1 MTATRKMMGRVLVI
15 GLDGA
20 TFEVIEPLIHEG
32 KLPTI
37 GRLLREGTRAVLE
50 STPFPHS
57 APAWTSCMTGVNPG
71 KHGVF
76 GFGVRD
82 DQNNYRFQLPNS
94 TTVRAKTLPRLL
106 SEYGKVSV
114 LINEPISFPPYPI
127 NGTII
132 SGMLTPQGE
141 RFTFPP
147 EFQDEL
153 LKRVPNYVTEVSPFD
168 FDLETTTGKEAYA
181 EALFDTIRA
190 RTRATQLLME
200 RKAWDFFMVV
210 FTELDRMQHHFWAEM
225 DRSHLFHHQRDPSL
239 NRLIPKTYE
248 ALDEAVRIITEA
260 RPSDAQVFVVSD
272 HGAGPLEKVFYMN
285 KFLEERGF
293 LTLKIPVLSKKRNP
307 VKALMRK
314 IPGTEAV
321 YHHLVRLNR
330 KRKQQTLEASDP
342 RHYRQKIAQWVAEDM
357 VDWDHTQAFT
367 DHYGIRINQK
377 GREPKGIVSPGEE
390 TRKILSNLRE
400 QLLTLRFPHNGK
412 PVFTDLQEGTEV
424 YRGSFAH
431 RAPDLITFMDVGN
444 PHPAFSAREVF
455 RDSLVT
461 TGAHKRD
468 GIFIAWGPE
477 IRQNQSLG
485 RTHIVD
491 IAPTTSYSIGIPLTP
506 EMDGRVL
513 DIFEQGLDPLRMS
526 ERQGTSM
533 VSQERDMTY
542 TPEQESEIKDKLKS
556 LGYLD

>member
-1 MTATRKMMGRVLVI
+1 MGRILVI

-20 TFEVIEPLIHEG
+20 TFEVIEPLISEG

-37 GRLLREGTRAVLE
+37 GRLLREGTRAILE
-50 STPFPHS
+50 STAFPHS

-94 TTVRAKTLPRLL
+94 TTVKAKTLPRLL

-114 LINEPISFPPYPI
+114 LINEPISYPPYPI

-153 LKRVPNYVTEVSPFD
+153 LKGVPNYVTEVSPFD
-168 FDLETTTGKEAYA
+168 FDLETTAGKGAYA

-190 RTRATQLLME
+190 RTRAAQLLME
-200 RKAWDFFMVV
+200 KKAWDFFMVV

-225 DRSHLFHHQRDPSL
+225 DRSHLFHHQRDRSL

-260 RPSDAQVFVVSD
+260 RPSDTQVLVVSD
-272 HGAGPLEKVFYMN
+272 HGAGPLEKIFYMN

-293 LTLKIPVLSKKRNP
+293 LTLKTPILSKKQNP
-307 VKALMRK
+307 VKVLIKK
-314 IPGTEAV
+314 IPGMQAV
-321 YHHLVRLNR
+321 YNRLARFNR
-330 KRKQQTLEASDP
+330 KRKRQSIKASDP

-377 GREPKGIVSPGEE
+377 GREPKGIVPPGEE
-390 TRKILSNLRE
+390 TQKILNDLRE
-400 QLLTLRFPHNGK
+400 QLLTLRFPHSGK
-412 PVFTDLQEGTEV
+412 PVVTDLREGTEV
-424 YRGSFAH
+424 YRGSFAN
-431 RAPDLITFMDVGN
+431 RGPDLITFMDVGN
-444 PHPAFSAREVF
+444 PHPAYFTREVF

-461 TGAHKRD
+461 TGAHKKD
-468 GIFIAWGPE
+468 GIFIAWGPG
-477 IRQNQSLG
+477 IRQNKSLG
-485 RTHIVD
+485 RAHIVD
-491 IAPTTSYSIGIPLTP
+491 VAPTASYSIGIPLTP
-506 EMDGRVL
+506 EMDGGVL
-513 DIFEQGLDPLRMS
+513 DIFEQRLDSLKIS
-526 ERQGTSM
+526 ERRGTSM
-533 VSQERDMTY
+533 LSQERETPY
-542 TPEQESEIKDKLKS
+542 TAEQESEIKDQLKS

>member
-20 TFEVIEPLIHEG
+20 TFEVIEPLINEG

-94 TTVRAKTLPRLL
+94 TAVRAKTLPRLL

-168 FDLETTTGKEAYA
+168 FDLETITGKEAYA

-225 DRSHLFHHQRDPSL
+225 DSSHLFHRQKDSSL

-248 ALDEAVRIITEA
+248 ALDDAVRIITES
-260 RPSDAQVFVVSD
+260 RPSDAQVLIVSD

-293 LTLKIPVLSKKRNP
+293 LTLKTPVFSKKQNP
-307 VKALMRK
+307 VKALIRK
-314 IPGTEAV
+314 IPGTEAL
-321 YHHLVRLNR
+321 YRRLVRIKR
-330 KRKQQTLEASDP
+330 RRKQLALKTSDP

-357 VDWDHTQAFT
+357 VDWDRTQAFT
-367 DHYGIRINQK
+367 DHYGIRINKK

-390 TRKILSNLRE
+390 TQKVLNDLRE

-412 PVFTDLQEGTEV
+412 PVLTDLREGTEV
-424 YRGSFAH
+424 YQGPFTHRG
-431 RAPDLITFMDVGN
+431 PDLITFMDVGN
-444 PHPAFSAREVF
+444 PHPAYFTREVF

-461 TGAHKRD
+461 TGAHTRD
-468 GIFIAWGPE
+468 GIFIAWGPG
-477 IRQNQSLG
+477 IRQNESLG
-485 RTHIVD
+485 RANIVD
-491 IAPTTSYSIGIPLTP
+491 IAPTASYSIGIPLTP

-513 DIFEQGLDPLRMS
+513 DIFERGLDPLRMS

-533 VSQERDMTY
+533 ISQEGDMTY

>member
-1 MTATRKMMGRVLVI
+1 MGRILVI

-20 TFEVIEPLIHEG
+20 TFEVIEPLIREG
-32 KLPTI
+32 RLPTI
-37 GRLLREGTRAVLE
+37 ERLLREGTRAILE

-94 TTVRAKTLPRLL
+94 TTVKAKTLPRLL

-147 EFQDEL
+147 EFQQEL
-153 LKRVPNYVTEVSPFD
+153 LKVVPNYVTEVSPFD
-168 FDLETTTGKEAYA
+168 FDLESTAGKAAYA
-181 EALFDTIRA
+181 EALFGTIHA
-190 RTRATQLLME
+190 RTQAAQFLME
-200 RKAWDFFMVV
+200 KETWDFFMVV

-225 DRSHLFHHQRDPSL
+225 DRSHLFHHQKDSSL
-239 NRLIPKTYE
+239 NAMIPRTYE

-260 RPSDAQVFVVSD
+260 QPSDTQVLVVSD

-293 LTLKIPVLSKKRNP
+293 LTLKSPMLSRKQNP
-307 VKALMRK
+307 IKALIRK

-321 YHHLVRLNR
+321 YNRLARLDR
-330 KRKQQTLEASDP
+330 KRKRQSIKASDP
-342 RHYRQKIAQWVAEDM
+342 RHYRQKIAQWVAEET
-357 VDWDHTQAFT
+357 VDWDRTQAFT
-367 DHYGIRINQK
+367 DHYGIRINRK

-390 TRKILSNLRE
+390 SQKILNDLRE
-400 QLLTLRFPHNGK
+400 QLLGLRFPHNGR
-412 PVFTDLQEGTEV
+412 PVITDLREGQEV
-424 YRGSFAH
+424 YRGPFAH
-431 RAPDLITFMDVGN
+431 RAPDLITFMGVGN
-444 PHPAFSAREVF
+444 PHPSYFAREVF

-461 TGAHKRD
+461 TGAHMRD
-468 GIFIAWGPE
+468 GIFIAWGPG
-477 IRQNQSLG
+477 IRQNHSLG
-485 RTHIVD
+485 RVNIVD
-491 IAPTTSYSIGIPLTP
+491 VAPTATYTLGIPLTP
-506 EMDGRVL
+506 EMDGEVL
-513 DIFEQGLDPLRMS
+513 DIFEQGLDLSRVS
-526 ERQGTSM
+526 DRRGTSM
-533 VSQERDMTY
+533 VLQERDMTY
-542 TPEQESEIKDKLKS
+542 TPEQESEIKDQLKS

>member
-1 MTATRKMMGRVLVI
+1 MMGRILVI

-20 TFEVIEPLIHEG
+20 TFEVIEPLISEG

-37 GRLLREGTRAVLE
+37 ERLLREGTRAVLE
-50 STPFPHS
+50 STAFPHS

-82 DQNNYRFQLPNS
+82 NQNNYRFQLPNS

-106 SEYGKVSV
+106 SEYGKYSV

-132 SGMLTPQGE
+132 SGMLTPQGA

-147 EFQDEL
+147 EFQQEL
-153 LKRVPNYVTEVSPFD
+153 LKEVPNYVTEVSPFD
-168 FDLETTTGKEAYA
+168 FDLESTAGKRAYA
-181 EALFDTIRA
+181 EALFDTIQA
-190 RTRATQLLME
+190 RTQAAQFLME
-200 RKAWDFFMVV
+200 KETWDFFMVV
-210 FTELDRMQHHFWAEM
+210 FTELDRVQHHFWAEM
-225 DRSHLFHHQRDPSL
+225 DKSHLFHHQKDSSL
-239 NRLIPKTYE
+239 NRVIPRTYE

-272 HGAGPLEKVFYMN
+272 HGAGPLEKIFYLN

-293 LTLKIPVLSKKRNP
+293 LTLKTPILSGKQNP
-307 VKALMRK
+307 VKALIRK
-314 IPGTEAV
+314 IPGIEAI
-321 YHHLVRLNR
+321 YNRLVRLNR
-330 KRKQQTLEASDP
+330 KRKQQSLKTSDP
-342 RHYRQKIAQWVAEDM
+342 RHYQQKISQWVAEER
-357 VDWDHTQAFT
+357 VDWDRTQAFT
-367 DHYGIRINQK
+367 DHYGVRINRK
-377 GREPKGIVSPGEE
+377 GREPKGIVSPGKESQ
-390 TRKILSNLRE
+390 KILNDLRE
-400 QLLTLRFPHNGK
+400 QLLGLRFPHNGK
-412 PVFTDLQEGTEV
+412 PVITDLREGSEV
-424 YRGSFAH
+424 YHGPFAH
-431 RAPDLITFMDVGN
+431 LAPDLITFMDVGN
-444 PHPAFSAREVF
+444 PHPSYFTREVF

-468 GIFIAWGPE
+468 GIFIAWGPG
-477 IRQNQSLG
+477 IRQNHSLG
-485 RTHIVD
+485 RAHIVD
-491 IAPTTSYSIGIPLTP
+491 VAPTATYTVGIPLTP

-513 DIFEQGLDPLRMS
+513 DIFDQGLDPLRLS
-526 ERQGTSM
+526 DRRGTSM
-533 VSQERDMTY
+533 LSQEGEMTY